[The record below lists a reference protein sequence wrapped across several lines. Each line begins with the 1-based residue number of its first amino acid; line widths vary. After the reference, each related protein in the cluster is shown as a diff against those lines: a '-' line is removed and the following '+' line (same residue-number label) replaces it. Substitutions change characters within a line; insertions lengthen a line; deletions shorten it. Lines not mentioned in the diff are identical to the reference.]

1 MEDLDEVIVSY
12 RQIIVKTQQELN
24 KITRQIYHVGTIRLI
39 LFIAGVAGIIY
50 FYNESR
56 IVAGGIVAV
65 TLIPFLFL
73 IKKHN
78 RLFYKKEYLEK
89 KIEINKQELKAIDYD
104 TSGFDGGD
112 EFINPA
118 HPYAYDLDIFG
129 DHSLFQYI
137 NRTSTRLGKVRLA
150 DWLNIPLTRKED
162 IEKRQEAIQEL
173 TPQLE
178 LRQDFRILGLLYKG
192 KPTDEKEMNDWAKS
206 PGFFSHKIICR
217 SLPVIVLTVNVILVT
232 LSLTGNLSFSIW
244 GVVFV
249 SFVLFSILFSQK
261 ITKIQAL
268 YGKKLQILTTYA
280 GLIRIIES
288 QNPQSELLKRIK
300 ILVEG
305 DKQAASKAVNRLTKL
320 MNALD
325 QRNNVF
331 IAAILNG
338 LFFWEI
344 RQIMKIETWKESH
357 ACDLPQW
364 LEAIGETDALCS
376 LATYAYNHPNYTY
389 PQLTP
394 VPFQMQAKAMGH
406 PLMQRDKCVRND
418 IDIQQYPFFVI
429 ITGANMAGKSTY
441 LRTVGIN
448 YLLACTGAPVC
459 AVQMTIYPAKLI
471 TGLHTSDSL
480 NNNESYFFAE
490 LKRLKFIIDELK
502 AGEKLFIILDE
513 ILKGTNSTDKQKGS
527 FALMKQLVALQAN
540 GIIATHDLALGTL
553 ADDFPN
559 EIRNYRFEA
568 EINND
573 ELTFSYQL
581 KEGIARNMN
590 ACFLMEK
597 MGIGHPY

>member
-24 KITRQIYHVGTIRLI
+24 KITRQIVHVGTIRLI

-50 FYNESR
+50 FHNESR
-56 IVAGGIVAV
+56 IIVGGIVAV
-65 TLIPFLFL
+65 TFIPFLFL

-112 EFINPA
+112 EFINPV

-150 DWLNIPLTRKED
+150 GWLNTPLTKKED
-162 IEKRQEAIQEL
+162 IEKRQRAIQEL

-192 KPTDEKEMNDWAKS
+192 RPTDEKEINDWAKS
-206 PGFFSHKIICR
+206 PGFFSHKVACR
-217 SLPVIVLTVNVILVT
+217 FLPAIVLTVNVIVVT
-232 LSLTGNLSFSIW
+232 LSLTGNLSFSVW

-305 DKQAASKAVNRLTKL
+305 DKQAASKAVNRLTML

-338 LFFWEI
+338 LFFWEL

-357 ACDLPQW
+357 ACDLPRW

-376 LATYAYNHPNYTY
+376 LATYAYNHPDYTY

-394 VPFQMQAKAMGH
+394 VSFQMQAKAMGH
-406 PLMQRDKCVRND
+406 PLMQRNKCVRND
-418 IDIQQYPFFVI
+418 IDIQQYPFFII

-448 YLLACTGAPVC
+448 YLLACIGVPVC
-459 AVQMTIYPAKLI
+459 AAQMTIYPAKLI

-490 LKRLKFIIDELK
+490 LKRLKLIIDELK

-559 EIRNYRFEA
+559 TIRNYRFEA
-568 EINND
+568 EISND

-581 KEGIARNMN
+581 KEGIAQNMN

-597 MGIGHPY
+597 MGIGHLS

>member
-1 MEDLDEVIVSY
+1 PV
-12 RQIIVKTQQELN
+12 
-24 KITRQIYHVGTIRLI
+24 
-39 LFIAGVAGIIY
+39 
-50 FYNESR
+50 
-56 IVAGGIVAV
+56 
-65 TLIPFLFL
+65 
-73 IKKHN
+73 
-78 RLFYKKEYLEK
+78 
-89 KIEINKQELKAIDYD
+89 
-104 TSGFDGGD
+104 
-112 EFINPA
+112 

-150 DWLNIPLTRKED
+150 GWLNTPLTRKED

-192 KPTDEKEMNDWAKS
+192 KPTDEKEINDWAKS
-206 PGFFSHKIICR
+206 PGFFSHKVVYR
-217 SLPVIVLTVNVILVT
+217 SLPVIVPTVNAILIT
-232 LSLTGNLSFSIW
+232 LCLMSILSFGVW

-249 SFVLFSILFSQK
+249 SFALFSILFSQK
-261 ITKIQAL
+261 ITKIQTL

-280 GLIRIIES
+280 RLIRIIES

-338 LFFWEI
+338 LFFWEL

-357 ACDLPQW
+357 ACDLPRW
-364 LEAIGETDALCS
+364 LEAIGKTDALCS
-376 LATYAYNHPNYTY
+376 LATYAYNHPDYTY
-389 PQLTP
+389 PQLTT

-406 PLMQRDKCVRND
+406 PLMQRDKCVRNN
-418 IDIQQYPFFVI
+418 IDIQQYPFFII

-448 YLLACTGAPVC
+448 YLLACIGAPVC

-490 LKRLKFIIDELK
+490 LKRLKLIIDELK

-553 ADDFPN
+553 ANDFPN
-559 EIRNYRFEA
+559 EIRNHRFEA
-568 EINND
+568 EISND
-573 ELTFSYQL
+573 ELIFSYQL
-581 KEGIARNMN
+581 KEGIAQNMN